1 MGKPQD
7 ASQVTKE
14 KDPCWLE
21 KSLSLKCLDVNQYDK
36 SLCISEFENY
46 KNCKGFWNSV
56 SWSRKKNGLYPLIP
70 ESEEERKAF
79 KASFKLTG
87 KIPHTV

>member
-36 SLCISEFENY
+36 SLCMSEFENY
-46 KNCKGFWNSV
+46 KNWN
-56 SWSRKKNGLYPLIP
+56 
-70 ESEEERKAF
+70 
-79 KASFKLTG
+79 
-87 KIPHTV
+87 KITTYAKFEIAIIFLFAKFAKPNDL